1 MADSAFQVQY
11 RQEFIA
17 GFEVGQSL
25 LRNCVITEAMIKG
38 NQAVFL
44 TADSGGAIAQ
54 TRGLNGLIPS
64 RTDNLNQITATLIEY
79 HDLVQRTGFNLF
91 SSQGDGKRIMQ
102 ETSMKVINR
111 TVDLDILSKLAT
123 TSNATTVQT
132 ASLALVTKV
141 RTKMGNNAVPINE
154 TENMFFVISPAF
166 MGYLLQTK
174 EFTNYNYVDMRMM
187 ADPGQGVGSTS
198 SSGSVSGTM
207 RVIRWAG
214 FNWIE
219 SALLTGLGTSN
230 ELCYAFHRNSIGHAV
245 NTGEIMAMADYNR
258 RQDYS
263 WARTSVFMGSQLLQ
277 NKGVFQVPHD
287 GSALS

>member
-1 MADSAFQVQY
+1 MADTAFQIQY

-17 GFEVGQSL
+17 GFEVGQSF
-25 LRNCVITEAMIKG
+25 LRTCVVTEAVIKG

-44 TADSGGAIAQ
+44 TADSGAAVAQ
-54 TRGLNGLIPS
+54 TRGVNGLIPP
-64 RTDNLNQITATLIEY
+64 RTDNLNQYTATLIEY

-91 SSQGDGKRIMQ
+91 ASQGDGKRIMQ

-111 TVDLDILSKLAT
+111 TIDLDILSKLAT
-123 TSNATTVQT
+123 TTNVTAVQT
-132 ASLALVTKV
+132 ANLALVTRV
-141 RTKMGNNAVPINE
+141 RTKLGNNAVPIQE
-154 TENMFFVISPAF
+154 IDNMFFVVTPAF
-166 MGYLLQTK
+166 MGYLYQTK
-174 EFTNYNYVDMRMM
+174 EFTNSLYVDVKVLTG
-187 ADPGQGVGSTS
+187 ASQGVGGVSGS
-198 SSGSVSGTM
+198 NSSGTVRM
-207 RVIRWAG
+207 LRWAG

-219 SALLTGLGTSN
+219 TPLITGTGTNN
-230 ELCYAFHRNSIGHAV
+230 ELCYAFHKNAIGHAV
-245 NTGEIMAMADYNR
+245 NSGEIVALADYAK